1 MPLLSEPKRSKS
13 LIIFYLL
20 VSYIFAAF
28 LWWTFFHVQ
37 NIREQYSLKM
47 EKAELQFQIY
57 NLDRSIVQKDSV
69 TKDNAIIEYNRK
81 LNMIIGEAL
90 VFFVILFFGS
100 YKIHAG
106 LRRDAEI
113 SNQQRNF
120 LLSITHELKS
130 PIAGIKLSL
139 QTLYNRQLERAPQQ
153 RLLSNSIK
161 DTERLQNL
169 VENILLAAKLE
180 TDKSDMFLSEEINL
194 SDLIEDT
201 VQKFSAN
208 FNLSDRIVANINTDV
223 YVHGDAIALVSM
235 ITNLLENAIKYSTAA
250 IPIQVS
256 LQYNTNKMAHIV
268 VADQGIG
275 IEDVEKKKIFTKF
288 YRVGNEDTRKTKGTG
303 LGLFIIK
310 QLVELHHGT
319 IEVTD
324 NTPKGTI
331 FTIELPCEYYPE
343 VQIETMEMP
352 KQASIEI

>member
-1 MPLLSEPKRSKS
+1 
-13 LIIFYLL
+13 
-20 VSYIFAAF
+20 
-28 LWWTFFHVQ
+28 
-37 NIREQYSLKM
+37 
-47 EKAELQFQIY
+47 
-57 NLDRSIVQKDSV
+57 
-69 TKDNAIIEYNRK
+69 
-81 LNMIIGEAL
+81 MIIGEAL
-90 VFFVILFFGS
+90 VFFIILFFGS

-139 QTLYNRQLERAPQQ
+139 QTLYNRQLERTPQL

-180 TDKSDMFLSEEINL
+180 TDQGNLLVNDEINL
-194 SDLIEDT
+194 SNLIEDT
-201 VQKFSAN
+201 VQKFSTN
-208 FNLSDRIVANINTDV
+208 FNLSDRIVTSISSDI

-235 ITNLLENAIKYSTAA
+235 ITNLLENAVKYSAA
-250 IPIQVS
+250 QVPIQVS
-256 LQYNTNKMAHIV
+256 LQYSVNKMAQIV

-275 IEDVEKKKIFTKF
+275 IADTEKKKIFTKF
-288 YRVGNEDTRKTKGTG
+288 YRIGNEDTRKTKGTG

-310 QLVELHHGT
+310 QLVELHHGS

-324 NTPKGTI
+324 NTPNGTI
-331 FTIELPCEYYPE
+331 FTIELPCEYCPE
-343 VQIETMEMP
+343 IHVGTMDIP